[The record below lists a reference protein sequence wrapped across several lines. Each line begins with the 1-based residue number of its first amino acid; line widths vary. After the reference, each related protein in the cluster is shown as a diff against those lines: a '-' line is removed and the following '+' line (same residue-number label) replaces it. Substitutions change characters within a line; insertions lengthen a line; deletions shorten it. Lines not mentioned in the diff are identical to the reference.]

1 MRRTQLGARDKKLG
15 GKRFL
20 LDYFK
25 CSLGYPWF
33 VNVHIFYTRKCAHF
47 SRKFCTFFAE
57 TDQFLN
63 KDFETVPEL
72 GEVAWTSSPRTPSGA
87 GDDLKGYLARF
98 RCSKLAGRRFWDFR
112 KCAHFLE
119 MCKFFRILYGVLRTN
134 LIKSTACRY
143 WRLQHGVIWKPNVP
157 FLDTDYSDL

>member
-1 MRRTQLGARDKKLG
+1 MFSRI
-15 GKRFL
+15 
-20 LDYFK
+20 
-25 CSLGYPWF
+25 SM
-33 VNVHIFYTRKCAHF
+33 IRKCAHF
-47 SRKFCTFFAE
+47 WEMCTFFRKMCTFFAE

-72 GEVAWTSSPRTPSGA
+72 GEAAWTSSPRTPSGA
-87 GDDLKGYLARF
+87 GHDPGTFYIRF
-98 RCSKLAGRRFWDFR
+98 RCEAGRATILRFSEMCTFLENVHIFE

-119 MCKFFRILYGVLRTN
+119 MCTFFRILYDVLRTN

-157 FLDTDYSDL
+157 FLDTDYSDS